1 LTTWYIQHEGQ
12 AIGPVDAEGARK
24 LYQAGGLGHGTLV
37 CRVGGK
43 AWTSASSDAE
53 LLVIL
58 RGRSVATPLIEK
70 TLLVPPPPA
79 STDWDVRKTATAHRA
94 MLLLLLASLP
104 LQIVFIMIAG
114 GGRHSELAILIPGLA
129 CFALSVGMIMF
140 ACRALSAMRVDVGL
154 IVVSSILLLA
164 PCIGLITLL
173 VISQVIQGKLRSVGL
188 TCGLLGVPKDKLS
201 AAGY

>member
-1 LTTWYIQHEGQ
+1 
-12 AIGPVDAEGARK
+12 
-24 LYQAGGLGHGTLV
+24 
-37 CRVGGK
+37 
-43 AWTSASSDAE
+43 
-53 LLVIL
+53 
-58 RGRSVATPLIEK
+58 
-70 TLLVPPPPA
+70 
-79 STDWDVRKTATAHRA
+79 
-94 MLLLLLASLP
+94 
-104 LQIVFIMIAG
+104 MIAG
-114 GGRHSELAILIPGLA
+114 GGRPSELAILVLGLA

-140 ACRALSAMRVDVGL
+140 VCRALSAMRVDVGL